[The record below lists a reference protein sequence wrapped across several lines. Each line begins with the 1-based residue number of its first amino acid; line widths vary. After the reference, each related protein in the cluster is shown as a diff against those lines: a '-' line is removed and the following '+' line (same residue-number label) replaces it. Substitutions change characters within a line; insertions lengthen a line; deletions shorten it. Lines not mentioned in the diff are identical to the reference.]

1 VGFNT
6 SVAQPDR
13 LLEGEDPA
21 TIYKQD
27 ARHWIAVYRQMI
39 SFKDELLRRM
49 RAQADTLPAAGRRD
63 VMENDVAVIELQ
75 LARYQQRIEFW
86 FDRQWELEGLSIDE
100 SERTIAYRERSIHL
114 TRREYQLFS
123 KLADGSP
130 AYTSATKLLAEAWHD
145 ARLPEE
151 TVRTYIVR
159 LRRKLAV
166 LGAPAQIT
174 NLPRRGYSLVFEDH
188 ANDDGYSSAT

>member
-1 VGFNT
+1 M
-6 SVAQPDR
+6 AQPDR
-13 LLEGEDPA
+13 LLEGEDPR

-39 SFKDELLRRM
+39 SFKDELLHRT
-49 RAQADTLPAAGRRD
+49 RAEADRLPQAGRRD
-63 VMENDVAVIELQ
+63 VMENDVAFIESQ
-75 LARYQQRIEFW
+75 LSRYQRRIEFW

-100 SERTIAYRERSIHL
+100 RERTIAYRDRSIHL

-130 AYTSATKLLAEAWHD
+130 AFTSAGKLLAEAWHD
-145 ARLPEE
+145 PRLPEE

-159 LRRKLAV
+159 LRRKLAA
-166 LGAPAQIT
+166 LGAPAQIA
-174 NLPRRGYSLVFEDH
+174 NRPRRGYSLVFQDH
-188 ANDDGYSSAT
+188 ASQDGFGSAT